1 MQEAKYYQ
9 KLEDNRIECQ
19 LCPQKCIIAEG
30 KVGFCRVRINLKGTL
45 YTKIYQQISSCALDP
60 IEKKPL
66 YHFYPGSEILSL
78 GTLGCNF
85 KCPFCQNWEI
95 SQSEVPTRSSTSLEI
110 IEYARRCNSI
120 GIAYTYNEPFIW
132 YEYVYETAQ
141 LAHQHKLVN
150 VLVTNGFVNE
160 EPLREILPLIDAMN
174 IDLKSISN
182 DFYRNYCRGELEPV
196 LRTIKISSGFCHVE
210 LTNLIIP
217 TLNDSL
223 DNIQKLVDWVA
234 DLNPEMPLHFSRY
247 FPHYKMTIPPTPV
260 ETLVQA
266 WVLARKKLKFV
277 YLGNILDP
285 KTSTT
290 YCPVCN
296 KPLISRQGYSID
308 FNYVEGGKCKY
319 CGEKI
324 AGVF

>member
-1 MQEAKYYQ
+1 MQEAKYYR
-9 KLEDNRIECQ
+9 KLDDSRIECQ
-19 LCPQKCIIAEG
+19 LCPRKCIIAEG
-30 KVGFCRVRINLKGTL
+30 KAGFCRVRVNLKGIL

-95 SQSEVPTRSSTSLEI
+95 SQSEVPTRAQTSQEVV
-110 IEYARRCNSI
+110 EYARQCNSI

-132 YEYVYETAQ
+132 FEYVYETAQ
-141 LAHQHKLVN
+141 LARQHKLVN

-160 EPLREILPLIDAMN
+160 EPLRELLPIIDAMN

-182 DFYRNYCRGELEPV
+182 DFYRDYCRGELEPV

-217 TLNDSL
+217 TLNDSQ
-223 DNIQKLVDWVA
+223 DNIQKLIDWVA
-234 DLNPEMPLHFSRY
+234 DLNPKMPLHFSRY

-266 WVLARKKLKFV
+266 WMLARKKLKFV

-285 KTSTT
+285 QTSTT
-290 YCPVCN
+290 YCPACN
-296 KPLISRQGYSID
+296 KPLISRRGYSID

-324 AGVF
+324 VGVF